1 MHLINNDEI
10 ILLLT
15 KDDPCYYPKSPQWKE
30 HTLSGKW
37 RPPCLVECASI
48 DAHPHLTTKYCS

>member
-15 KDDPCYYPKSPQWKE
+15 KDDPCHYPKSPQWKE
-30 HTLSGKW
+30 HTPSGKW
-37 RPPCLVECASI
+37 SPSCLVGCAPI
-48 DAHPHLTTKYCS
+48 DAHPQIL